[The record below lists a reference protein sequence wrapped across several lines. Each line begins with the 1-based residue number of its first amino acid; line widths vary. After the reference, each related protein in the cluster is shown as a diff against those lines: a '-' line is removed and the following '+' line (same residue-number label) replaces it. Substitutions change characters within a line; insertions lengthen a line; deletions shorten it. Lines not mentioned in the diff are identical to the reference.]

1 MEVTMNR
8 RGWVY
13 LATLTFWLSF
23 LLLGTGAAGAA
34 SQTKPLVLR
43 LAEMSPPT
51 GTRAEFLQKAC
62 KEVETLT
69 EGRVKIQIYWSE
81 TLVKVKEMPRAIQR
95 GLCDSAWVIAI
106 YTPAEIPLWTHYMVI
121 LYHPKG
127 DDAAWLAQKTWE
139 LFDNSPPLRA
149 ELEKIGQTTW
159 FCCPY
164 DSYCMYSKKMVNTLA
179 DMKGMRIRV
188 SGEGYSKMVSAIGA
202 HPSFIPAGDTYSA
215 MERGTVD
222 GAIAGWE
229 WGKRYGFFEIVP
241 YTIDTSVCMMYAFN
255 NVSLA
260 ALNKMSEKD
269 RKTFLEVGRRVSL
282 EYAEALKRE
291 REDYKSFMK
300 SKGVKVIPFPAEER
314 AKWAEVPAVKALMKS
329 WIDEQ
334 NKAGRPGSEVM
345 RTFLKTFEVPQW
357 MPPGY

>member
-1 MEVTMNR
+1 MNR
-8 RGWVY
+8 RGWRVIL
-13 LATLTFWLSF
+13 LAFWASF
-23 LLLGTGAAGAA
+23 LLLESGEAGAA
-34 SQTKPLVLR
+34 PETKPLVLR
-43 LAEMSPPT
+43 LAEMSPPV
-51 GTRAEFLQKAC
+51 GTRAQFLQKAC

-69 EGRVKIQIYWSE
+69 EGRVKVQIYWSE
-81 TLVKVKEMPRAIQR
+81 TLVKVKEMPRATQR
-95 GLCDSAWVIAI
+95 GLCDISWVIAI
-106 YTPAEIPLWTHYMVI
+106 YSPSEIPLWTHYMVI

-127 DDAAWLAQKTWE
+127 DDAAWLAKKAWE
-139 LFDNSPPLRA
+139 FFDNSPPLRT
-149 ELEKIGQTTW
+149 ELEKLGQTAW

-164 DSYCMYSKKMVNTLA
+164 DSYCLYSKKIVNNLA

-188 SGEGYSKMVSAIGA
+188 SGEGYSKMVTAIGA
-202 HPSFIPAGDTYSA
+202 HPSFVPAGDTYSA

-241 YTIDTSVCMMYAFN
+241 YTIDTSVFMMYAFN

-260 ALNKMSEKD
+260 ALKRMSDKD
-269 RKTFLEVGRRVSL
+269 RQTFLEVGRRVSM
-282 EYAEALKRE
+282 EYAEALKKE

-300 SKGVKVIPFPAEER
+300 SKGVKVLPFPAEER
-314 AKWAEVPAVKALMKS
+314 AKWAEMPAVKGLMKN

-334 NKAGRPGSEVM
+334 NKAGRPGTEVM
-345 RTFLKTFEVPQW
+345 KTFLKTFEVPNW

>member
-1 MEVTMNR
+1 MNR
-8 RGWVY
+8 RGWRVIL
-13 LATLTFWLSF
+13 LAFWASF
-23 LLLGTGAAGAA
+23 LLLESGEAGAA
-34 SQTKPLVLR
+34 PETKPLVLR
-43 LAEMSPPT
+43 LAEMSPPV
-51 GTRAEFLQKAC
+51 GTRAQFLQKAC

-69 EGRVKIQIYWSE
+69 EGRVKVQIYWSE
-81 TLVKVKEMPRAIQR
+81 TLVKVKEMPRATQR
-95 GLCDSAWVIAI
+95 GLCDISWVIAI
-106 YTPAEIPLWTHYMVI
+106 YSPSEIPLWTHYMVI

-127 DDAAWLAQKTWE
+127 DDAAWLAKKAWE
-139 LFDNSPPLRA
+139 FFDNSPPLRT
-149 ELEKIGQTTW
+149 ELEKLGQTAW

-164 DSYCMYSKKMVNTLA
+164 DSYCLYSKKIVNNLA

-188 SGEGYSKMVSAIGA
+188 SGEGYSKMVTAIGA
-202 HPSFIPAGDTYSA
+202 HPSFVPAGDTYSA

-241 YTIDTSVCMMYAFN
+241 YTIDTSVFMMYAFN

-260 ALNKMSEKD
+260 ALKRMSDKD
-269 RKTFLEVGRRVSL
+269 RQTFLEVGRRVSM
-282 EYAEALKRE
+282 EYAEALKKE

-300 SKGVKVIPFPAEER
+300 SKGVKVLPFPAEER
-314 AKWAEVPAVKALMKS
+314 AKWAEMPAVKGLMKN

-334 NKAGRPGSEVM
+334 NKAGRPGTEVM
-345 RTFLKTFEVPQW
+345 RTFLKIFEVPNW

>member
-1 MEVTMNR
+1 MDR
-8 RGWVY
+8 RRWGS
-13 LATLTFWLSF
+13 LAFCVFLLSF
-23 LLLGTGAAGAA
+23 LLFPLYDA
-34 SQTKPLVLR
+34 SAQPKPLVIR

-51 GTRAEFLQKAC
+51 GTRAQFLQKAC

-69 EGRVKIQIYWSE
+69 EGRVKVQIYWSE

-95 GLCDSAWVIAI
+95 GLCDAAWVIGI
-106 YTPAEIPLWTHYMVI
+106 YTPAEIPLWTHYMVT

-127 DDAAWLAQKTWE
+127 DDAAWLARKTWE
-139 LFDNSPPLRA
+139 LVDNSAPLRA
-149 ELEKIGQTTW
+149 ELEKLGQTAW
-159 FCCPY
+159 FSCPY
-164 DSYCMYSKKMVNTLA
+164 DSYCMYSKKLVNNLA

-202 HPSFIPAGDTYSA
+202 HPTFVPAGDTYSA

-241 YTIDTSVCMMYAFN
+241 YTIDTSVFMLYAFN

-260 ALNKMSEKD
+260 ALKKMSEKD
-269 RKTFLEVGRRVSL
+269 RKTFMDVGRRVSL
-282 EYAEALKRE
+282 EYGEALKAE

-314 AKWAEVPAVKALMKS
+314 AKWAELPAIKALMKG

-334 NKAGRPGSEVM
+334 NKAGRPGTEVM
-345 RTFLKTFEVPQW
+345 KTFLKTFEVPQW
-357 MPPGY
+357 MPAGY

>member
-1 MEVTMNR
+1 
-8 RGWVY
+8 
-13 LATLTFWLSF
+13 
-23 LLLGTGAAGAA
+23 
-34 SQTKPLVLR
+34 
-43 LAEMSPPT
+43 MSPPT

-149 ELEKIGQTTW
+149 ELEKIGQTAW

-202 HPSFIPAGDTYSA
+202 HPSFIPAEDTYSA

>member
-1 MEVTMNR
+1 MNR
-8 RGWVY
+8 RGWAY
-13 LATLTFWLSF
+13 LATLTFSLSF
-23 LLLGTGAAGAA
+23 LLLEATLAGAA
-34 SQTKPLVLR
+34 SQNKPLVLR

-127 DDAAWLAQKTWE
+127 DDAAWLAKKTWE

-149 ELEKIGQTTW
+149 ELEKIGQTAW

-202 HPSFIPAGDTYSA
+202 HPSFVPAGDTYSA

-282 EYAEALKRE
+282 EYAETLKRE

>member
-1 MEVTMNR
+1 MNR
-8 RGWVY
+8 TRWMYMAVLLSLVSLFLWEPRG
-13 LATLTFWLSF
+13 
-23 LLLGTGAAGAA
+23 AGAA
-34 SQTKPLVLR
+34 SPAKPLVLR

-62 KEVETLT
+62 KGVETLT

-81 TLVKVKEMPRAIQR
+81 TLVKVKEMPRATQR
-95 GLCDSAWVIAI
+95 GLCDISWVIAI

-127 DDAAWLAQKTWE
+127 DDAHWLAKKAWE
-139 LFDNSPPLRA
+139 LFDNSEALRS
-149 ELEKIGQTTW
+149 ELEKLGQTTW

-164 DSYCMYSKKMVNTLA
+164 DSYCMYSKKMVNTLG

-215 MERGTVD
+215 LERGTVD

-241 YTIDTSVCMMYAFN
+241 YTIDTSVFMMYAFN
-255 NVSLA
+255 NVSLS
-260 ALNKMSEKD
+260 ALKKMSEKD
-269 RKTFLEVGRRVSL
+269 RKTFLEVGRRVSI
-282 EYAEALKRE
+282 EFGETLKKE

-300 SKGVKVIPFPAEER
+300 SKGVKVLPFPAEER
-314 AKWAEVPAVKALMKS
+314 AKWGQVPAVKVLMKN

-345 RTFLKTFEVPQW
+345 KTFLKTFEVPEW